1 MEVSSS
7 GLWLDRPLHPSAC
20 IAMRCSIRTRAIEDV
35 SASVRLRP
43 VDRPASGI
51 AKPSGCS
58 NPPTRTT
65 SRGPPTPNGSAS
77 GGPATP
83 GTGGATPEPL
93 RRPPRDLCLW
103 KEYNP
108 LMIRGLSGL
117 LLRLRYKIPRPHRYK
132 IPRFPIPLSWLDLW
146 RSRRALRYKRTSTP
160 TSIVWHR
167 AAWPSSGM
175 VPGAG
180 PSPMIDHHKV
190 LLRPERLRQVPSR
203 FSWCDQRLFRSDLCS
218 G

>member
-1 MEVSSS
+1 
-7 GLWLDRPLHPSAC
+7 
-20 IAMRCSIRTRAIEDV
+20 
-35 SASVRLRP
+35 
-43 VDRPASGI
+43 
-51 AKPSGCS
+51 
-58 NPPTRTT
+58 
-65 SRGPPTPNGSAS
+65 
-77 GGPATP
+77 
-83 GTGGATPEPL
+83 
-93 RRPPRDLCLW
+93 
-103 KEYNP
+103 
-108 LMIRGLSGL
+108 MIRGLSGL

-218 G
+218 GCGSDALALYLFLLTVADSRGLSFYSDPSIQRVLRLDPLRLTTAREQLLAADLVAYTKPHYQLLSLPEPSKPKPSSARLGEAASIGDILRRAMGQGGVL